1 MEFDLP
7 TFSINL
13 YLFYYDSKW
22 IKKVKKKNDIRQARR
37 FDHVFRYI
45 DDITTLNDG
54 REFERSYKRNMS
66 SLARAQEEN
75 LSSNKGS
82 F

>member
-1 MEFDLP
+1 MVFDLP

-13 YLFYYDSKW
+13 YLFYYDSMTEGE
-22 IKKVKKKNDIRQARR
+22 KKNDIRQERR

-54 REFERSYKRNMS
+54 RKFESSYKRNMS

>member
-22 IKKVKKKNDIRQARR
+22 IKKVKKKMILGKQGDLIMCSG
-37 FDHVFRYI
+37 
-45 DDITTLNDG
+45 TLMTLLPSMMAG
-54 REFERSYKRNMS
+54 
-66 SLARAQEEN
+66 N
-75 LSSNKGS
+75 LRGVIKEICHL
-82 F
+82 

>member
-1 MEFDLP
+1 MVFDLP

-22 IKKVKKKNDIRQARR
+22 IKKVKKKKDIRQARR
-37 FDHVFRYI
+37 SDHVFRYI

-54 REFERSYKRNMS
+54 RDFERSYKRNMS

>member
-54 REFERSYKRNMS
+54 REFEGSYKRNMS

-75 LSSNKGS
+75 LSSNNGS

>member
-22 IKKVKKKNDIRQARR
+22 IKKVKKKMILGKQGDLIMCSG
-37 FDHVFRYI
+37 
-45 DDITTLNDG
+45 TLMTLLPSMMAGN
-54 REFERSYKRNMS
+54 
-66 SLARAQEEN
+66 LRAVIKEICH
-75 LSSNKGS
+75 L
-82 F
+82 